1 MDIVTLARF
10 QFAMTTVFHFFF
22 VPFSIGTALVVSIM
36 ETLYVVKKDEM
47 YKKMAKFW
55 GNIFL
60 LSFAVGVVTG
70 IIQEFQFGM
79 NWSDYSRFVGDIFGA
94 PLAVEAL
101 LAFFMES
108 TFLGLWMFTWT
119 RVKPKV
125 HVIFIWLV
133 TLGSLLS
140 ALWILIAN
148 AFMQHPTGY
157 ALRNGRAEMTDFFA
171 LIKNP
176 QTWYEYSHV
185 IAAAITMGG
194 IIVAGLTAFQLLKK
208 KNLAPAMKDFY
219 HKSVRV
225 GLSVALVGSLGV
237 LLAGDLQM
245 KDLVHTQPMKLAAT
259 EGAYEKTN
267 AWTVVGWAD
276 ELDKKEVFGVKVPY
290 MLGILAFNDPKQEI
304 QGMNE
309 LNEQFK
315 KDFKK
320 QVDAYKKETGKEL
333 NFYPPVNALFWSFR
347 VMAGFGVLMLL
358 VSIVGLILTRKKKP
372 VLFEKRWLLWIM
384 ALTTFAPFLANT
396 AGWLI
401 TELGRYPWTVY
412 GVFTIMDSVSPNV
425 SVTSLLISNTVYF
438 LLFAGL
444 AGVMI
449 TLVIKELKKGP
460 DLDGD
465 KAKLSAKVAVDPFE
479 GGASHE

>member
-1 MDIVTLARF
+1 MDIVSLARF

-22 VPFSIGTALVVSIM
+22 VPFSIGTALVISVM

-108 TFLGLWMFTWT
+108 TFLGLWMFTWK
-119 RVKPKV
+119 RVSPKL
-125 HVIFIWLV
+125 HVVFIWLV
-133 TLGSLLS
+133 TLGSMLS

-176 QTWYEYSHV
+176 QTWYEYAHV
-185 IAAAITMGG
+185 ITAAITMGG
-194 IIVAGLTAFQLLKK
+194 IIVAGLTAFQLLRN
-208 KNLAPAMKDFY
+208 KNLTDKFKDFY
-219 HKSVRV
+219 RKSIRV
-225 GLSVALVGSLGV
+225 GLTIALVGSLGV

-245 KDLVHTQPMKLAAT
+245 KDLVETQPMKLAAT

-267 AWTVVGWAD
+267 AWTIVGWAD
-276 ELDKKEVFGVKVPY
+276 ELNKQEVFGVKVPY
-290 MLGILAFNDPKQEI
+290 MLGILAFNNPNKEI
-304 QGMNE
+304 KGMNE
-309 LNEQFK
+309 LNEQFQ
-315 KDFKK
+315 KDFKD
-320 QVDAYKKETGKEL
+320 QVAAYKKSTGEDL

-358 VSIVGLILTRKKKP
+358 VSIVGLVMTRKP
-372 VLFEKRWLLWIM
+372 DPSLFKKRWVIWVM

-412 GVFTIMDSVSPNV
+412 GLFTIMDSVSPNV
-425 SVTSLLISNTVYF
+425 STTSLLISNIVYF
-438 LLFAGL
+438 LLFTGL
-444 AGVMI
+444 AAVMV
-449 TLVIKELKKGP
+449 TLVVKEVRKGP
-460 DLDGD
+460 ELEE
-465 KAKLSAKVAVDPFE
+465 VAVESPVDPFE
-479 GGASHE
+479 GGAVHE